1 MEFALRSY
9 DKINVDI
16 CKDVTHLWST
26 LQAVQLLSLLPL
38 FWWEWV
44 MDEHSDIRAYTCK
57 NAYGIHLV
65 CYCFCICPVCAVPL
79 VCHLWWSFT
88 PLADCCVGPWLSSL
102 CSALCV
108 FRFPTFSVKNVFLV
122 CSMGLLYPCCT

>member
-9 DKINVDI
+9 DKINVDS

-44 MDEHSDIRAYTCK
+44 MDEHSDIRAYTFK
-57 NAYGIHLV
+57 NAYYTIWCVTASAYVLFVLSH
-65 CYCFCICPVCAVPL
+65 
-79 VCHLWWSFT
+79 WSAT
-88 PLADCCVGPWLSSL
+88 CVVLYSFSRLL
-102 CSALCV
+102 CWAM
-108 FRFPTFSVKNVFLV
+108 T
-122 CSMGLLYPCCT
+122 